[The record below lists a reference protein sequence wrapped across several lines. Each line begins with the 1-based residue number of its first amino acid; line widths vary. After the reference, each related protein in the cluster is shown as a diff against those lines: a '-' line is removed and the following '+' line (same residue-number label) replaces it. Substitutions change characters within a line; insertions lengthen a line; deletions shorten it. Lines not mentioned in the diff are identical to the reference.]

1 VLIVLD
7 VLGWSLIA
15 AAAGWALTLS
25 WARAEFGRARRAM
38 ESEVQHWQAEAI
50 RARELAARLK
60 QEIAMWSKGCQQG
73 REDVIA
79 LMPLLVAAQQ
89 RLAGAS
95 MADGTSED

>member
-1 VLIVLD
+1 MIVLE

-15 AAAGWALTLS
+15 AAAAWALTLA
-25 WARAEFGRARRAM
+25 WAHAEFGRTRRAM
-38 ESEVQHWQAEAI
+38 EAEVQHWQAEAI
-50 RARELAARLK
+50 RARELAARLR

-89 RLAGAS
+89 RLAGPS
-95 MADGTSED
+95 LADATNEE